1 MVIQKTLTSLELKEL
16 WKRIFILI
24 YIAHSYDYALH
35 YSELSGP
42 SKIINILYSLFSAL
56 FYPIIRKVMNECEE
70 WKNENS

>member
-1 MVIQKTLTSLELKEL
+1 MIMLCN
-16 WKRIFILI
+16 
-24 YIAHSYDYALH
+24 